1 MSAYR
6 FEFRIPPNS
15 DDADELDEMLLN
27 FPLEFGQIVTTVKE
41 DAEQDEEKGAE
52 KSLEDAIPSV
62 LPILPLRGVVV
73 YPMTAVPLTV
83 GQPRSV
89 KLIDEVTSGKRIVGL
104 VASKDPDLETPGP
117 DQLYRVGTAAAV
129 HRLMR
134 APDGTVRL
142 LVQGIA
148 RIRIGDYVQ
157 TDPYLKAQVTLSP
170 ETDETGIKIEALA
183 RATVE
188 QFQKLAGLMPSMP
201 EEIISSALNMDDPH
215 QLAYAI
221 ATYLRMDLRLA
232 QRLLEQNRVTDKLR
246 HLLGVLGREVEVLE
260 LGHKIQRDAHT
271 EMEGM
276 QREYF
281 LREQLKAIQK
291 ELGEGDEQIVEI
303 EEFRKKIEAAD
314 MPEEAHKEAVRELD
328 RLAKLP
334 TAAAEY
340 GVIRTYLDWITTL
353 PWGVTTA
360 DNLDVQH
367 ARTVLDEDHYG
378 LDELKERILE
388 FLAVRKLR
396 LERRGK
402 RQAQSIDHIRQ
413 EREGVILCLVGAP
426 GVGKTSLGRSVARA
440 MERKFVRISLGGMRD
455 EAEIRGHRRTYI
467 GAMPGRIMQI
477 LRRCETQNPI
487 FMLDEVDKMGTDF
500 RGDPASA
507 LLELLDPEQNREF
520 RDNYLDVPFD
530 LSQVFFIT
538 TANMLEPIPP
548 ALRDRMETLQLA
560 GYTEREKLAIARGY
574 LIPRQIRENGLRKN
588 EITFKPDATK
598 QIARYYTREAGVRN
612 LEREIAAICR
622 KVATRIAE
630 GEFKHVTINLKRIQE
645 YLGKPRFFF
654 SEEVAERT
662 AVPGV
667 ATAVAWTPFG
677 GDVLFVEATEM
688 PGEKGFQLTG
698 QLGSVMQ
705 ESAQAAL
712 SYVRS
717 HSEDLG
723 LASDYY
729 QHHDIHLHVPA
740 GSVPKDGPSAGVTMA
755 TALASLFSQKP
766 VRPDVGMTGEITLR
780 GQVLPVGGIKE
791 KVLAAHRAGLTTVV
805 LPRRNE
811 KDLDDVPEE
820 VRKQVKFVLVDR
832 VQEVIAEALMP
843 PESTPKRKH

>member
-1 MSAYR
+1 LSL
-6 FEFRIPPNS
+6 NS
-15 DDADELDEMLLN
+15 PVN
-27 FPLEFGQIVTTVKE
+27 FGQIVTTVKE
-41 DAEQDEEKGAE
+41 DVEQSEEKGAVE
-52 KSLEDAIPSV
+52 SLEDAIPSV

-89 KLIDEVTSGKRIVGL
+89 KLIDEVTRGKRIVGL
-104 VASKDPDLETPGP
+104 VTSKDPDLETPGP

-148 RIRIGDYVQ
+148 RIRVGDYIQ
-157 TDPYLKAQVTLSP
+157 TEPYLKAQVTLSP

-260 LGHKIQRDAHT
+260 LGHKIQKDAHT

-291 ELGEGDEQIVEI
+291 ELGEGDEQTVEI

-378 LDELKERILE
+378 LD
-388 FLAVRKLR
+388 
-396 LERRGK
+396 
-402 RQAQSIDHIRQ
+402 
-413 EREGVILCLVGAP
+413 
-426 GVGKTSLGRSVARA
+426 
-440 MERKFVRISLGGMRD
+440 
-455 EAEIRGHRRTYI
+455 
-467 GAMPGRIMQI
+467 
-477 LRRCETQNPI
+477 
-487 FMLDEVDKMGTDF
+487 
-500 RGDPASA
+500 
-507 LLELLDPEQNREF
+507 
-520 RDNYLDVPFD
+520 
-530 LSQVFFIT
+530 
-538 TANMLEPIPP
+538 
-548 ALRDRMETLQLA
+548 
-560 GYTEREKLAIARGY
+560 
-574 LIPRQIRENGLRKN
+574 
-588 EITFKPDATK
+588 
-598 QIARYYTREAGVRN
+598 
-612 LEREIAAICR
+612 
-622 KVATRIAE
+622 
-630 GEFKHVTINLKRIQE
+630 
-645 YLGKPRFFF
+645 
-654 SEEVAERT
+654 
-662 AVPGV
+662 
-667 ATAVAWTPFG
+667 
-677 GDVLFVEATEM
+677 
-688 PGEKGFQLTG
+688 
-698 QLGSVMQ
+698 
-705 ESAQAAL
+705 
-712 SYVRS
+712 
-717 HSEDLG
+717 
-723 LASDYY
+723 
-729 QHHDIHLHVPA
+729 
-740 GSVPKDGPSAGVTMA
+740 
-755 TALASLFSQKP
+755 
-766 VRPDVGMTGEITLR
+766 
-780 GQVLPVGGIKE
+780 
-791 KVLAAHRAGLTTVV
+791 
-805 LPRRNE
+805 
-811 KDLDDVPEE
+811 
-820 VRKQVKFVLVDR
+820 
-832 VQEVIAEALMP
+832 
-843 PESTPKRKH
+843 